1 VGVSQFCALEIL
13 GRSLS
18 VGKIQ
23 VSFNEKTCTW
33 DHQSARLFA
42 VLFLVSLIIV
52 PWGDRVREEAQR
64 ETDSLRVYVGSVEAA
79 AAGLLSRV
87 QELEHLL
94 ALCMHP
100 TLMFL

>member
-1 VGVSQFCALEIL
+1 M
-13 GRSLS
+13 
-18 VGKIQ
+18 
-23 VSFNEKTCTW
+23 
-33 DHQSARLFA
+33 
-42 VLFLVSLIIV
+42 IV

-100 TLMFL
+100 TLIFLYPSFSISVSIQRRMFFTS

>member
-1 VGVSQFCALEIL
+1 M
-13 GRSLS
+13 
-18 VGKIQ
+18 
-23 VSFNEKTCTW
+23 
-33 DHQSARLFA
+33 
-42 VLFLVSLIIV
+42 IV

>member
-1 VGVSQFCALEIL
+1 VGVSQVLCISNTWKESECRQDTSEFQRE
-13 GRSLS
+13 G
-18 VGKIQ
+18 
-23 VSFNEKTCTW
+23 CTW
-33 DHQSARLFA
+33 DHQSVFA
-42 VLFLVSLIIV
+42 VLFIVSLMIV